1 MSPEGQ
7 GHRDRSPGPARYGLM
22 RYASMGFELAAA
34 IVGLSLL
41 GLWVDYRFGTRPVG
55 VLVGAGIGVIGGF
68 YNFIRA
74 ALQLSRGTNA
84 VRPPDETQSDH
95 DHH

>member
-1 MSPEGQ
+1 
-7 GHRDRSPGPARYGLM
+7 M

-34 IVGLSLL
+34 IVGLTLV

-55 VLVGAGIGVIGGF
+55 VLVGAGIGVVGGF

-74 ALQLSRGTNA
+74 ALQLSSGTKSD
-84 VRPPDETQSDH
+84 RPPGDEKQNED
-95 DHH
+95 DRD